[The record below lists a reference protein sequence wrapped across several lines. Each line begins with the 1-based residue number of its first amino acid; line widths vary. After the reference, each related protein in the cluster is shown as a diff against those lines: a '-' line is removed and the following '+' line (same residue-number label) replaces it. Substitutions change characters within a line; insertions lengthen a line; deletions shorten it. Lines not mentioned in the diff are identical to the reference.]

1 MENKKEEYR
10 WDLGR
15 KIMWSLI
22 AFFILFIVFVFIVGT
37 KMAEQEKQ
45 TKIEEMKQE
54 QKEKAERE
62 RKEAEERQKYAVKGW
77 DGFRGSNATDK
88 YRARKVWDKI
98 VWNEYYRGTE
108 VAGNTLVICLTNKGA
123 EAVSSA
129 MAEGW
134 GMIWYRMEDHR
145 ACRVILSYDYETLYE
160 VIVDEDGNE
169 TTKMGD

>member
-15 KIMWSLI
+15 KIMWSLVI
-22 AFFILFIVFVFIVGT
+22 FFILFIVSISIVGT
-37 KMAEQEKQ
+37 RMAEKEKQ
-45 TKIEEMKQE
+45 EKIEEMNQKQE
-54 QKEKAERE
+54 EKAERE
-62 RKEAEERQKYAVKGW
+62 REETEKRQKYAVKGW

-88 YRARKVWDKI
+88 YRARKVWNKI
-98 VWNEYYRGTE
+98 VWNEYYRGTD

-134 GMIWYRMEDHR
+134 GMIWYGMVGHR
-145 ACRVILSYDYETLYE
+145 ACRVILSYNYENLYE
-160 VIVDEDGNE
+160 VIVDDDGKE
-169 TTKMGD
+169 TTKMRD